1 MCWLWEITLH
11 VWQNFFKIHS
21 LIMKEGGSK
30 MGSGCDI
37 WAQHWLMSRE
47 SRAKVCSKYAF
58 ANLELNYQTKFSA
71 WSQLESSRI
80 LMDLWVGCVYI
91 YVFLLNWQTKWMP
104 RRAYQLRFNKPL
116 RDATLSPIP
125 HAEMPSKIPSLHV
138 IQPRDVNRYMVISI
152 KEI

>member
-1 MCWLWEITLH
+1 
-11 VWQNFFKIHS
+11 
-21 LIMKEGGSK
+21 MKEGGSK

-80 LMDLWVGCVYI
+80 LMDLWVGSISGYGI
-91 YVFLLNWQTKWMP
+91 GNDPEPNALDSMQNGANDALL
-104 RRAYQLRFNKPL
+104 FC
-116 RDATLSPIP
+116 DA
-125 HAEMPSKIPSLHV
+125 
-138 IQPRDVNRYMVISI
+138 
-152 KEI
+152 